1 MQSAA
6 TAALGTV
13 VTIASC
19 YEAGYDG
26 FWLHR
31 VLTAANIENHVID
44 PASIHVDRRARRI
57 KTDRIDAQALLRTL
71 LAHRRGEGRVW
82 SVVQPPTPEDED
94 RKRPHRERQ
103 NLLKERGRHVN
114 RIKVSVRSRASWIMS
129 R

>member
-1 MQSAA
+1 
-6 TAALGTV
+6 L
-13 VTIASC
+13 ASSRAHGSE
-19 YEAGYDG
+19 Y
-26 FWLHR
+26 
-31 VLTAANIENHVID
+31 ENHVID

>member
-1 MQSAA
+1 MVNGLAERNVSVSEASIVMGIELSKKGWLVALRGPLEDKISLHRFSAGDAKGLLALAGRMQSAA

-44 PASIHVDRRARRI
+44 PASTMLTDVPVGSRPTALMPRRY
-57 KTDRIDAQALLRTL
+57 
-71 LAHRRGEGRVW
+71 
-82 SVVQPPTPEDED
+82 
-94 RKRPHRERQ
+94 
-103 NLLKERGRHVN
+103 
-114 RIKVSVRSRASWIMS
+114 
-129 R
+129 